1 MRPASTSLR
10 SASVMCEATEAAV
23 STTDALGVI
32 LTAGAA
38 TRLRP
43 LSLEFAKS
51 LIPVLNRP
59 LIDYS
64 LDLMVELGLRDVV
77 IVVGPTDEETFARA
91 EDRAPSSLQLRR
103 AVQAE
108 PRGNGDAVLAAG
120 AEVFER
126 TVVVHPVDAIM
137 RGQLRPFLERVLA
150 SDADAGLPLGRVPN
164 PQDFGVVSVEG
175 ERIVELEEKPE
186 RPQSDLVVSAP
197 WILAAAVTRR
207 LRDAPLVNAKDEV
220 DTIGTV
226 GLMVGEGVEVIG
238 AEFHGRW
245 LDVGTIAN
253 LLTTQ
258 HELLAGAREPEI
270 AESATVEAS
279 DIVAPTIVG
288 EDARVTRS
296 LLEEVVVGD
305 GATIEGSS
313 LVRVMVAPGAEVRR
327 AALSDVV
334 VTRSGA
340 IVGPGAPSGDV

>member
-1 MRPASTSLR
+1 MLAS
-10 SASVMCEATEAAV
+10 
-23 STTDALGVI
+23 DALGVI

-64 LDLMVELGLRDVV
+64 LELMTDLGLRDVV
-77 IVVGPTDEETFARA
+77 IVVGPGDKETFARA
-91 EDRAPSSLQLRR
+91 EALASRSLQLRR

-120 AEVFER
+120 DEVFER

-137 RGQLRPFLERVLA
+137 LGTVRPFLERVL
-150 SDADAGLPLGRVPN
+150 DADVAAGLLLGRVPN
-164 PQDFGVVSVEG
+164 PQDFGVVQLEG
-175 ERIVELEEKPE
+175 DRIVELEEKPE
-186 RPQSDLVVSAP
+186 RPKSDLVVSAP
-197 WILAAAVTRR
+197 WILAPPVTQR
-207 LRDAPLVNAKDEV
+207 LREAPLVNAKGEV

-226 GLMVGEGVEVIG
+226 GMMVAEGAAVLG
-238 AEFHGRW
+238 AEFEGRW

-253 LLTTQ
+253 LLATQ
-258 HELLAGAREPEI
+258 HELLAALTEARI

-279 DIVAPTIVG
+279 DVIAPSIVG
-288 EDARVTRS
+288 EGARVARS

-305 GATIEGSS
+305 DAIVEGSS

-334 VTRSGA
+334 VTRSGG
-340 IVGPGAPSGDV
+340 IVGPGAPDGGV